1 MQACYAAFKQPQIRY
16 NHIISCV
23 PGTEIITNKGWLPIT
38 LRHTF
43 GTHYASALMPPS
55 FSLPDQ
61 YLDFAA
67 YIRQTNGDGTWA
79 LKEDVHR
86 GQGIVTAPGPAA
98 VWMAFDQNDQVL
110 REPHSSIK
118 RASKRSL
125 QLRYA
130 LAQKFVTNQYIIDGR
145 PCVLRVWAVVSAGNS
160 SVRGY
165 LFKGGILPLGSP
177 LPRKPDD
184 IRDSMLIVNL
194 FQQNRSIA
202 ADPWSLEELRRH
214 IEATVD
220 DGKAAFIRLWNDVQK
235 STAAVLASAMQSIQ
249 LTTSRL
255 KYFQG
260 GAIEVMGLDFV
271 LDSTLEPWM
280 IEINYLPSM
289 ARKVIKC
296 TNPSKGSEN
305 DRAGPS
311 VLYDDQY
318 ERCVPNAMDAEK
330 EAFLKSLLRMVR
342 ARHSVSGHNT
352 AAAAVAV
359 LSKSKEKNLPLQKD
373 CNVSAGLLSEVLD
386 AEAEVEGAKI
396 GSGAHD
402 RGFDDLTPAMYRAFR
417 CIHGRNKEKHNDTV
431 CKSVFPER
439 YDRVG
444 LSRTGMQRGI
454 LAHLVWAVAQ
464 IRRATA
470 KFEALFGLEGKPM
483 LVLPP
488 IPDEPFLTD
497 ERRLVAAW
505 LQSRH
510 EDRQGASPFQV
521 LERLCGIG
529 N

>member
-43 GTHYASALMPPS
+43 GTHYAYALMPPS

-61 YLDFAA
+61 YLEFAT

-86 GQGIVTAPGPAA
+86 GEGIVTAPGPAA
-98 VWMAFDQNDQVL
+98 LWMAFDQNDQVL
-110 REPHSSIK
+110 REPHSSVK
-118 RASKRSL
+118 RVKRSL

-145 PCVLRVWAVVSAGNS
+145 PSVLRVWAVVSAGNS

-165 LFKGGILPLGSP
+165 LFKGGILPFGSP
-177 LPRKPDD
+177 LPRKPDE

-194 FQQNRSIA
+194 FKQNRSIA
-202 ADPWSLEELRRH
+202 ADPWSLEELRTH
-214 IEATVD
+214 IEDTAD
-220 DGKAAFIRLWNDVQK
+220 DGKAAFKRLWNDVRK
-235 STAAVLASAMQSIQ
+235 STAAVLASAVQSIQ
-249 LTTSRL
+249 STTSRL
-255 KYFQG
+255 ECFQG

-271 LDSTLEPWM
+271 IDSSLEPWM

-296 TNPSKGSEN
+296 TNPGKGSEY
-305 DRAGPS
+305 DPAGPS
-311 VLYDDQY
+311 NLYDDQY

-342 ARHSVSGHNT
+342 ARHSVSGHNKAATT
-352 AAAAVAV
+352 AA
-359 LSKSKEKNLPLQKD
+359 LSKLKEKNLLAQKG
-373 CNVSAGLLSEVLD
+373 CNVSGSLLSEVLD

-402 RGFDDLTPAMYRAFR
+402 RGFDDLTPAMYGALR
-417 CIHGRNKEKHNDTV
+417 CIHGRNYKNHDEAI

-439 YDRVG
+439 YGRIGRSSPGV
-444 LSRTGMQRGI
+444 QQGI

-488 IPDEPFLTD
+488 ISDEPFLTN
-497 ERRLVAAW
+497 EQRLVAAW

-510 EDRQGASPFQV
+510 EDRQGASPSQV
-521 LERLCGIG
+521 LERLCSI
-529 N
+529 ND